1 MGFSLEHRADVRD
14 DIVRVMSEQ
23 VDKAVTALVDAPD
36 DPAEAVHECRT
47 RCKKIRGAVRLVR
60 PALGDGAYRQVND
73 LARDAARSLAASRDA
88 TAMSQTFERLRKQLD
103 DELDHQRRARER
115 WDRLAEALATR
126 RSATEA
132 REDDLRADVQAALDL
147 LSELDR
153 AIADIELDAEGW
165 SALGGGLATTYG
177 RGRSAMRD
185 AVDGPTG
192 PRFHE
197 WRKRAKYTRYHLDLL
212 APAAPTV
219 LEPLERAFHDLTDA
233 LGDGHDLVVLGTW
246 LRSDEAADL
255 IDDDPTKVRVVV
267 DGARAEL
274 EHRAIGLGRRLY
286 AESPKRL
293 AARLGAYWD
302 AWTEEDGHQ
311 PAGGIE
317 DALG

>member
-23 VDKAVTALVDAPD
+23 VDKAVTALDDAPG
-36 DPAEAVHECRT
+36 DPAEAIHDCRT

-60 PALGDGAYRQVND
+60 PALDDDAYRQVND

-88 TAMSQTFERLRKQLD
+88 TAMSQTFDRLRERLGDRGP
-103 DELDHQRRARER
+103 EGER
-115 WDRLAEALATR
+115 WNRLAELLESR
-126 RSATEA
+126 RAAAEA
-132 REDDLRADVQAALDL
+132 HDDDLRDDVESALDL
-147 LSELDR
+147 LRRLDR
-153 AIADIELDAEGW
+153 AIGDIELDAEGW
-165 SALGGGLATTYG
+165 CALGAGLASTYG

-185 AVDGPTG
+185 AVDEPSGPH
-192 PRFHE
+192 FHE
-197 WRKRAKYTRYHLDLL
+197 WRKRAKDTRYHLDLL

-233 LGDGHDLVVLGTW
+233 LGDAHDLVVLGSW
-246 LRSDEAADL
+246 LRSDTAADL
-255 IDDDPTKVRVVV
+255 VDDDLTKVHVIV

-286 AESPKRL
+286 AESPKRFT
-293 AARLGAYWD
+293 ARLGAYWD
-302 AWTEEDGHQ
+302 AWTDDDRLG

-317 DALG
+317 DALA